1 MRVHGKHYRA
11 AVATLEPASS
21 TARARRWKR

>member
-11 AVATLEPASS
+11 AVATLEPRQLYSPREAVE
-21 TARARRWKR
+21 K